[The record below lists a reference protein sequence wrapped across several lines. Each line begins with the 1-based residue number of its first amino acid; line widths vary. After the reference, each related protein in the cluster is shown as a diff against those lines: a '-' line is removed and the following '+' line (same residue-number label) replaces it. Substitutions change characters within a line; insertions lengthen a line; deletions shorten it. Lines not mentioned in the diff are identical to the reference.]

1 MFFNDD
7 FNRRKV
13 NMGNYSLTSKDDFL
27 KKMEEEEKKE
37 KNQKKID
44 KAKTIL
50 KQFFK
55 TNFEESTKAFA
66 VRVILPSDYS
76 GTDKHL
82 QPACKSAL

>member
-37 KNQKKID
+37 KNKDIRG
-44 KAKTIL
+44 
-50 KQFFK
+50 F
-55 TNFEESTKAFA
+55 TKDIEKFL
-66 VRVILPSDYS
+66 INCLEN
-76 GTDKHL
+76 
-82 QPACKSAL
+82 